1 MQMRQLTTRH
11 RDPLPLRASCLHQLG
26 AACLPA
32 VLCRVCLLQKTVL
45 AVTRRAVQDAR
56 MGNPMTGEPSAQGF
70 RIVQVCVGQRTY
82 TKLGS
87 AVHAT
92 DMSVSC
98 TA

>member
-1 MQMRQLTTRH
+1 
-11 RDPLPLRASCLHQLG
+11 
-26 AACLPA
+26 
-32 VLCRVCLLQKTVL
+32 
-45 AVTRRAVQDAR
+45 